1 MKKSNGFDRILGGG
15 RRAATLVSVIAFV
28 LAGCS
33 PKASVSVSQEGRPAP
48 LDHFRLQS
56 DWAYYDVGK
65 HDRYLISF
73 PLPGAV
79 AGDRHFY
86 LYLMSTPGEGT
97 RPVRGSLIGE
107 PAAVVGFFVQQRGMN
122 AGLADVVEG
131 SVEIERVP
139 LRKNRR
145 RIHFVLE
152 CHDGSSLIG
161 EAAVARSMLELREF
175 EEQTHVA
182 DVERLNARALQPADT
197 APASE

>member
-1 MKKSNGFDRILGGG
+1 MALM
-15 RRAATLVSVIAFV
+15 LV
-28 LAGCS
+28 GCG
-33 PKASVSVSQEGRPAP
+33 PKASMSVSQEGRPPP
-48 LDHFRLQS
+48 LDNFRLES
-56 DWAYYDVGK
+56 DWAYYDAGK

-86 LYLMSTPGEGT
+86 LYLMCTPGEGA
-97 RPVRGSLIGE
+97 RPVRASLIGE
-107 PAAVVGFFVQQRGMN
+107 PSAVVGFFVQQRSMN

-139 LRKNRR
+139 LRRNRR

-182 DVERLNARALQPADT
+182 DVERLNARALQSADT
-197 APASE
+197 APANE